1 MTAILRRFPFIERM
15 IPYAQAH
22 AHFTHTYDTDVQYSI
37 SPSSDEDGL
46 YRVTID
52 GHGIYRARALRGGW
66 KEVACQCKHQNFL
79 LTPNTT
85 YLLIEPLD
93 TIR

>member
-1 MTAILRRFPFIERM
+1 ML
-15 IPYAQAH
+15 QAH

-37 SPSSDEDGL
+37 SPSPDEDGL

-66 KEVACQCKHQNFL
+66 KEVACQCKHQSFL
-79 LTPNTT
+79 LTPDIT
-85 YLLIEPLD
+85 YLLIEPLNN
-93 TIR
+93 IH